1 MCVMVDIDA
10 STQVSVEARV
20 RARNQVTIPE
30 PIVRALGLAEG
41 ARLLFRADGD
51 RMEIVVLRDSY
62 AGALHGVWGADAQAW
77 LAEERAAWER

>member
-1 MCVMVDIDA
+1 MVDNAPSVQI
-10 STQVSVEARV
+10 SVEARV

-41 ARLLFRADGD
+41 ARLLFRTDGD
-51 RMEIVVLRDSY
+51 RVELVVLRESY
-62 AGALHGVWGADAQAW
+62 AGALHGVWGADPQSW

>member
-1 MCVMVDIDA
+1 MVDID
-10 STQVSVEARV
+10 TQPQVSVEARV

-41 ARLLFRADGD
+41 ARLLFRSDGD

-62 AGALHGVWGADAQAW
+62 AGALHGVWGTDAQSW
-77 LAEERAAWER
+77 LAEERAGWER